1 MHTVKVIAVSGHAQH
16 GKDTIAGM
24 LVNKLKR
31 DGHTV
36 LVTHYADLLKYICKA
51 FFGWD
56 GNKDEA
62 GRTLLQRVGTDVIR
76 KQCPD
81 FWVDFISDIL
91 SYFYDEWDY
100 VIIPDT
106 RFPNEVEKLK
116 RNFDVVHL
124 RVIRDNFLSP
134 LTPEQQAHPSEI
146 ALDDVVPDYCI
157 HNDSGLDELNA
168 KIIEWVE
175 GSLYERVL

>member
-16 GKDTIAGM
+16 GKDTTAGM
-24 LVNKLKR
+24 LANKLR
-31 DGHTV
+31 ADGYAV

-51 FFGWD
+51 FFGWN
-56 GNKDEA
+56 GNKDED

-91 SYFYDEWDY
+91 SYFHDEWDY

-106 RFPNEVEKLK
+106 RFPNEIEKLK
-116 RNFDVVHL
+116 EKFEVVHL

-146 ALDDVVPDYCI
+146 ALDNVEADYYI
-157 HNDSGLDELNA
+157 HNDSGLDELNS